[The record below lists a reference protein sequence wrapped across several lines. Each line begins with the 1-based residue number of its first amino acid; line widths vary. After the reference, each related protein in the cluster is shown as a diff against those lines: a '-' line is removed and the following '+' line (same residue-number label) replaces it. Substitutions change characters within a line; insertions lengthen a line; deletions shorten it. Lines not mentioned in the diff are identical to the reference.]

1 MTFKKK
7 INLKIYKF
15 RFKWWS
21 WDVDISR
28 FALLLFVILSLL
40 PVLPY
45 KREDGELKVLGI
57 PASVDN
63 FYDLGIKAFSSQVDY
78 ENVTFKKGS
87 IGYELIQIGN
97 LPYPNFSGY
106 EKNLISDG
114 ASKELAK
121 CIILRDMMFVMGTQ
135 QIEVSK
141 ILSEYPPS
149 PVPAIW
155 IYRSIQSNVLSYV
168 AQPSTKPWRT
178 VFDLVSNKCE
188 PFKYMG
194 PSSDLI
200 EKFNY

>member
-7 INLKIYKF
+7 INLNINRF

-28 FALLLFVILSLL
+28 SALLLFVILSLL

-45 KREDGELKVLGI
+45 EREDGELTVLGMT
-57 PASVDN
+57 ASVDN

-78 ENVTFKKGS
+78 KNVTFKKGS
-87 IGYELIQIGN
+87 IGYELMKIEK
-97 LPYPNFSGY
+97 LPFPNFSGY
-106 EKNLISDG
+106 EKHLRSKG
-114 ASKELAK
+114 ASEDLAK
-121 CIILRDMMFVMGTQ
+121 CIIRRDLMFVVGTQ

-141 ILSEYPPS
+141 ILSEYPLS
-149 PVPAIW
+149 PVPAVW
-155 IYRSIQSNVLSYV
+155 MYRSIQSNILSYLF
-168 AQPSTKPWRT
+168 QPSTQPWRS
-178 VFDLVSNKCE
+178 VFEKVSKKCE

-194 PSSDLI
+194 PSTDLI

>member
-1 MTFKKK
+1 MN
-7 INLKIYKF
+7 INKF

-28 FALLLFVILSLL
+28 SALLLFVILSLL

-45 KREDGELKVLGI
+45 EREDGELKVLGV

-78 ENVTFKKGS
+78 KNITFKKGS
-87 IGYELIQIGN
+87 IGYELMQIDK
-97 LPYPNFSGY
+97 LLLPNFQSY
-106 EKNLISDG
+106 EKHLRSKG
-114 ASKELAK
+114 ASEDLAK
-121 CIILRDMMFVMGTQ
+121 CIIMRDLMFVVGTQ

-141 ILSEYPPS
+141 ILSEYPLS
-149 PVPAIW
+149 PVPAVW
-155 IYRSIQSNVLSYV
+155 MYRSIQSNILSHWF
-168 AQPSTKPWRT
+168 QPSTQPWRS
-178 VFDLVSNKCE
+178 VFEKVSKKCE

-194 PSSDLI
+194 PSTDLI